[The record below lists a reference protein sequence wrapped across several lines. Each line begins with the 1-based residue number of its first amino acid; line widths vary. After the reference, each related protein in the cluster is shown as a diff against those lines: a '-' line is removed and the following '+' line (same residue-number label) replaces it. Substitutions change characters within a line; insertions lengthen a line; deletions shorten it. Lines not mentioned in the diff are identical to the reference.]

1 MLNDG
6 TKKHNVVAL
15 GEDIGGTTQEMK
27 NTEPTSSQ
35 LSSMSIKEA
44 RKELRKGAQ
53 LVIIQLSK
61 DGEDLPTDS
70 SWLTNVK
77 IGVEGAKKEEIT
89 QLLEKHKKCFP
100 KQLPMRL
107 PPERPVS
114 HEITVEQGSAPPSR
128 PPFRLSQPEL
138 DELRKQLESLMNHGF
153 IEPSSSPYGAPV
165 FFVKKSDGSL
175 RLVCDW
181 RPLNKITTKVQACL
195 PNIDDLFDTVRGA
208 QYFSKLDLMS
218 GYHQVRIK
226 QEDIPK
232 TAINTP
238 FGHYQFRVMGF
249 GLTNAP
255 ATFTALMNSVLRP
268 IIRVCVVV
276 FLDDILI
283 FSRTWSD
290 HLKHLD
296 EILSALESQELYCKL
311 SKCEFALL
319 VVKFLGHVLTGNS
332 LEPDPDKLKA
342 VKRVAGTNFSDRG
355 STFLGIYQLLP
366 KVHQGLLCYSS
377 STGGAY
383 GKICQVYLG
392 NGSREGLQR
401 AERSTPDSSCSEAC

>member
-15 GEDIGGTTQEMK
+15 DEDIGGTTQETK

-77 IGVEGAKKEEIT
+77 IGVDGAKKEEIT

-153 IEPSSSPYGAPV
+153 HWTKLV
-165 FFVKKSDGSL
+165 SL
-175 RLVCDW
+175 RSTRLFCQEEWWLAKTRFATGDPWIRSRLGCRPAYLISMICSILWEVHSTSRSWISCLGIIRCVSSRRTSRKQPSI
-181 RPLNKITTKVQACL
+181 RPLVTT
-195 PNIDDLFDTVRGA
+195 
-208 QYFSKLDLMS
+208 S
-218 GYHQVRIK
+218 
-226 QEDIPK
+226 
-232 TAINTP
+232 
-238 FGHYQFRVMGF
+238 
-249 GLTNAP
+249 
-255 ATFTALMNSVLRP
+255 
-268 IIRVCVVV
+268 
-276 FLDDILI
+276 
-283 FSRTWSD
+283 
-290 HLKHLD
+290 
-296 EILSALESQELYCKL
+296 LESWDL
-311 SKCEFALL
+311 A
-319 VVKFLGHVLTGNS
+319 
-332 LEPDPDKLKA
+332 
-342 VKRVAGTNFSDRG
+342 
-355 STFLGIYQLLP
+355 
-366 KVHQGLLCYSS
+366 
-377 STGGAY
+377 
-383 GKICQVYLG
+383 
-392 NGSREGLQR
+392 
-401 AERSTPDSSCSEAC
+401 

>member
-1 MLNDG
+1 MESRGCRISARNHLQLQHHDAECR

-15 GEDIGGTTQEMK
+15 DEDSGGTTQEPK

-35 LSSMSIKEA
+35 LSSMGIKEA

-77 IGVEGAKKEEIT
+77 IGVGGAKKEEIT

-114 HEITVEQGSAPPSR
+114 HEITVEQRSAPPSR
-128 PPFRLSQPEL
+128 PPFRMSQPEL
-138 DELRKQLESLMNHGF
+138 DELRKQLESLMNHHGF

-208 QYFSKLDLMS
+208 QYFLKLDLTS

-226 QEDIPK
+226 QEGIPK

-238 FGHYQFRVMGF
+238 FGRARKIGRH
-249 GLTNAP
+249 P
-255 ATFTALMNSVLRP
+255 A
-268 IIRVCVVV
+268 
-276 FLDDILI
+276 
-283 FSRTWSD
+283 
-290 HLKHLD
+290 
-296 EILSALESQELYCKL
+296 
-311 SKCEFALL
+311 
-319 VVKFLGHVLTGNS
+319 
-332 LEPDPDKLKA
+332 
-342 VKRVAGTNFSDRG
+342 
-355 STFLGIYQLLP
+355 
-366 KVHQGLLCYSS
+366 
-377 STGGAY
+377 
-383 GKICQVYLG
+383 IC
-392 NGSREGLQR
+392 
-401 AERSTPDSSCSEAC
+401 D

>member
-1 MLNDG
+1 MAEQL
-6 TKKHNVVAL
+6 KSRK
-15 GEDIGGTTQEMK
+15 I
-27 NTEPTSSQ
+27 
-35 LSSMSIKEA
+35 LSSMSNKEA
-44 RKELRKGAQ
+44 RKELQKDAQ

-77 IGVEGAKKEEIT
+77 IGADGAKKEEIT

-107 PPERPVS
+107 PPERPIS

-128 PPFRLSQPEL
+128 PPFCLSQPEL

-175 RLVCDW
+175 RLICDW

-208 QYFSKLDLMS
+208 QYFSKLDHMS

-238 FGHYQFRVMGF
+238 FGHYQFWSRGIWPNERASDVHRPDEQRF
-249 GLTNAP
+249 K
-255 ATFTALMNSVLRP
+255 TFHSGVR
-268 IIRVCVVV
+268 C
-276 FLDDILI
+276 
-283 FSRTWSD
+283 
-290 HLKHLD
+290 
-296 EILSALESQELYCKL
+296 C
-311 SKCEFALL
+311 
-319 VVKFLGHVLTGNS
+319 
-332 LEPDPDKLKA
+332 
-342 VKRVAGTNFSDRG
+342 
-355 STFLGIYQLLP
+355 LP
-366 KVHQGLLCYSS
+366 
-377 STGGAY
+377 
-383 GKICQVYLG
+383 
-392 NGSREGLQR
+392 
-401 AERSTPDSSCSEAC
+401 